1 MNGFLMVGDEVM
13 HRDGFGS
20 DPPRKARVKQIEILF
35 AGNPDDGEI
44 VGQLEWTELKK
55 SPNAALVILDN
66 GKWAYGDQIDRLET
80 DYPKLEVGR
89 RYETNDGRH
98 FRMVSSHP
106 LVKGGRHLK
115 GECHEGETRTT
126 TRYFTETGGCIAY
139 FRADEPI
146 LEAARSIA
154 TDVIEKTNKEQL

>member
-1 MNGFLMVGDEVM
+1 MSDILTVGEEVM

-20 DPPRKARVKQIEILF
+20 DPPRKARVKQIEILHT
-35 AGNPDDGEI
+35 GNPDDGEI
-44 VGQLEWTELKK
+44 VKEILWTDLTR
-55 SPNAALVILDN
+55 SPRAALVILDN
-66 GKWAYGDQIDRLET
+66 GKWAYGDQVDRINT

-98 FRMVSSHP
+98 FRILSSVP
-106 LVKGGRHLK
+106 LVKGGHHFK
-115 GECHEGETRTT
+115 AECHEGETRTT
-126 TRYFTETGGCIAY
+126 TRYFTENGGCVAY

-154 TDVIEKTNKEQL
+154 TDVIERTNKEQR